1 MPKDTFDILDMFS
14 LLGILDILDML
25 DAFDILDILSLLR
38 LPSGFSLFKLSISIL
53 ISLTII
59 KRAII
64 FRVVYPSSIA
74 ANLGE
79 ANIGGLPTLN
89 LRVTLG
95 L

>member
-1 MPKDTFDILDMFS
+1 MPKDTFNILDMFN
-14 LLGILDILDML
+14 LLGILDILDIL
-25 DAFDILDILSLLR
+25 DAFNILDILSLLR
-38 LPSGFSLFKLSISIL
+38 LPSGFLLFKLFISIL

-64 FRVVYPSSIA
+64 FRVVYPSLVA

-79 ANIGGLPTLN
+79 ANISGLPTLN

-95 L
+95 P